1 MASLHSSW
9 ILDPPTGYL
18 FIWGETWRARG
29 AIASASNSHGA
40 PPHPFALT
48 PAELLDLLER
58 LFPQFDNATSPDWR
72 SPVFALPSRRPRGRR
87 HSPRPDPVP
96 VLSGSSA
103 EMADAAGLELQ
114 WWQVGGFVLEPLTA
128 IELLRHVPLNSLRA
142 SSSLGDSLRY
152 GAQIYRWSLD
162 LIARC
167 KLLPG
172 LHASNGS
179 SRSVW
184 QPLLDS
190 ASDRARLSQFSQ
202 RMPSLWR
209 AIAPVPQAVKA
220 PAPQATFAEPQTVLL
235 NCLSSLGDA
244 QMRAWLAP
252 PANVHKGLLIYPW
265 LQALSQAEPDRD
277 LDLGPERD
285 RLQAALQTWQYPV
298 QDYCVTPETRE
309 LSAQSFRTSFVL
321 EPPSSG
327 EIKWGK
333 LDWKLNYYLR
343 SALDSSCQIDAAT
356 IWKQPVEQFE
366 YQGQIVEQPQET
378 LLKGLGLAARLYPPI
393 AASLEQSQPTQCLL
407 DPIQVYEFIR
417 AGVWQLQDS
426 GFEVLLPPGLDGQA
440 GEQRLGVKISAQVRG
455 TAGDRLGLHSLLD
468 YKLNIAVGDQ
478 TLSREDFERLL
489 AQKSPLVEVNGQWIA
504 LQPAD
509 VRAAQAILS
518 STDTAD
524 MTLTVEDALRLNTG
538 DTKVLAKLPVVDF
551 DAAGLLKELLTNLH
565 NNQALEPI
573 NTPEGF
579 HGELRPYQAR
589 GVGWLAFLERWSL
602 GACLADDM
610 GLGKT
615 PQLLAFLLH
624 LRQEQRLRK
633 PVLVVCPTSVLG
645 NWEREARRFAPDLHL
660 LLYHGDKRPKGR
672 DFLKAVAGKDVVIAS
687 YALVQRDLATLK
699 AVTWE
704 GVVLD
709 EAQNIKNP
717 QAKQSQAVRE
727 LKAGFRI
734 ALTGTPVENRLLELW
749 SILDFLNPGFLGT
762 RQFFQRRFAMPIEKY
777 GDRDSLQTL
786 RSLVQPFILRRLKT
800 DKAIIQDLPEK
811 QEMTVFCGLSAEQ
824 ARLYQQLVDSSLAEI
839 EGAEGIKRR
848 GLILT
853 LLLRLK
859 QVCNHPAQYLKE
871 PNLSRADRS
880 GKLMRLQEMLEEALA
895 EGDRA
900 LLFTQFAEWGKLLQ
914 AYLSYKFS
922 TEVLF
927 LYGSTPREQREA
939 MVDRFQNDPEGPQLL
954 ILSLKAG
961 GTGLNLTR
969 ANHVFHIDRWW
980 NPAVEDQATD
990 RAFRIG
996 QKRNVQVHKFVCTG
1010 TLEEKIDAII
1020 SGKRQLAE
1028 QTVDAGEQWLTELD
1042 TDQLR
1047 NLLLLEREAAIVDDD
1062 NSAA

>member
-1 MASLHSSW
+1 
-9 ILDPPTGYL
+9 
-18 FIWGETWRARG
+18 
-29 AIASASNSHGA
+29 
-40 PPHPFALT
+40 
-48 PAELLDLLER
+48 
-58 LFPQFDNATSPDWR
+58 
-72 SPVFALPSRRPRGRR
+72 
-87 HSPRPDPVP
+87 
-96 VLSGSSA
+96 
-103 EMADAAGLELQ
+103 MADTAGLELQ
-114 WWQVGGFVLEPLTA
+114 WWQVGGFVLDPLTA
-128 IELLRHVPLNSLRA
+128 IALLRQVPLNSLRA

-152 GAQIYRWSLD
+152 AAQIYRWSLA
-162 LIARC
+162 LLARG
-167 KLLPG
+167 KVLPG
-172 LHASNGS
+172 LYARNGGTES
-179 SRSVW
+179 IW

-190 ASDRARLSQFSQ
+190 ASDRARLAQFSQ

-209 AIAPVPQAVKA
+209 AIATGLHPAEVPAAQAA
-220 PAPQATFAEPQTVLL
+220 FAEPQAVLL
-235 NCLSSLGDA
+235 NCLANLTDV
-244 QMRAWLAP
+244 QMRDWLEP
-252 PANVHKGLLIYPW
+252 PASVSKGLLVYPW
-265 LQALSQAEPDRD
+265 LEALSQAERQCE
-277 LDLGPERD
+277 LNGERE
-285 RLQAALQTWQYPV
+285 RLNAALQTWQYPV
-298 QDYCVTPETRE
+298 QDYRVAPDTCE
-309 LSAQSFRTSFVL
+309 LSTQSFYTSFVL
-321 EPPSSG
+321 EPPSVG
-327 EIKWGK
+327 EINWGK
-333 LDWKLNYYLR
+333 LDWKLNYSLR
-343 SALDSSCQIDAAT
+343 SAVDRGVVIDAAT

-378 LLKGLGLAARLYPPI
+378 LLKGLGLAASLYPPI

-417 AGVWQLQDS
+417 AGVWQLRDS
-426 GFEVLLPPGLDGQA
+426 GFDVVLPPGLDA
-440 GEQRLGVKISAQVRG
+440 GADEQRLGVKISASVRG
-455 TAGDRLGLHSLLD
+455 KTGDRLNLHSLLD
-468 YKLNIAVGDQ
+468 YKLDIAVGDQ
-478 TLSREDFERLL
+478 TLSRADFERLL
-489 AQKSPLVEVNGQWIA
+489 EQKSPLVEVNGQWIA

-518 STDTAD
+518 STDAAD

-551 DAAGLLKELLTNLH
+551 DAAGVLEDLLTNLH
-565 NNQALEPI
+565 DNQAVKPI
-573 NTPEGF
+573 PTPKSF

-624 LRQEQRLRK
+624 LRQQKRLKK
-633 PVLVVCPTSVLG
+633 PVLIVCPTSVLG
-645 NWEREARRFAPDLHL
+645 NWEREARRFAPDLAV
-660 LLYHGDKRPKGR
+660 LLYHGDKRPKG
-672 DFLKAVAGKDVVIAS
+672 KAFVNAMQDKDVAIAS
-687 YALVQRDLATLK
+687 YALVQRDIKTLK
-699 AVTWE
+699 GITWE

-727 LKAGFRI
+727 LQTGFRI
-734 ALTGTPVENRLLELW
+734 ALTGTPVENRLTELW

-800 DKAIIQDLPEK
+800 DKEIIQDLPEK

-824 ARLYQQLVDSSLAEI
+824 ARIYQKLVDNSLAEI
-839 EGAEGIKRR
+839 EAAEGIKRR

-871 PNLSRADRS
+871 SSLSRADRS
-880 GKLMRLQEMLEEALA
+880 GKLLRLQEMLEEAIA

-914 AYLSYKFS
+914 AYLSEKFS

-927 LYGSTPREQREA
+927 LYGSTARDQREA
-939 MVDRFQNDPEGPQLL
+939 MVDRFQNDPEGPQLF

-969 ANHVFHIDRWW
+969 ANHVFHVDRWW

-996 QKRNVQVHKFVCTG
+996 QKQNVQVHKFVCTG

-1020 SGKRQLAE
+1020 TSKRQLAE
-1028 QTVDAGEQWLTELD
+1028 QTVDAGEQWLTEMD

-1047 NLLLLEREAAIVDDD
+1047 NLLLLEREAALVDEE
-1062 NSAA
+1062 SS

>member
-1 MASLHSSW
+1 MATLHSSW
-9 ILDPPTGYL
+9 ILEPPSGYL
-18 FIWGETWRARG
+18 FIWGETWRAKA
-29 AIASASNSHGA
+29 AIARGDRPN
-40 PPHPFALT
+40 PVPQHPFALT
-48 PAELLDLLER
+48 PAELLDLLDR
-58 LFPQFDNATSPDWR
+58 LFPDFSSDTSPDWQM
-72 SPVFALPSRRPRGRR
+72 PVMALPSRRPRGRR
-87 HSPRPDPVP
+87 NSPRPDPVP

-103 EMADAAGLELQ
+103 EMADTAGLELQ
-114 WWQVGGFVLEPLTA
+114 WWQVGGFALDPLAA
-128 IELLRHVPLNSLRA
+128 IELLRRIPLNSLRNR
-142 SSSLGDSLRY
+142 SSLGDSLRFA
-152 GAQIYRWSLD
+152 AQIYRWSLD

-172 LHASNGS
+172 LYTSNGTVA
-179 SRSVW
+179 SVW

-190 ASDRARLSQFSQ
+190 ASDRARLAQFSQ

-209 AIAPVPQAVKA
+209 AIAPDSCARQA
-220 PAPQATFAEPQTVLL
+220 PARQAHFLAPQTVLL
-235 NCLSSLGDA
+235 NCLSNLSDA

-252 PANVHKGLLIYPW
+252 PASVHKGLLVYPW
-265 LQALSQAEPDRD
+265 LQALSQEQRNC
-277 LDLGPERD
+277 DLGAARD
-285 RLQAALQTWQYPV
+285 RLSAALQTWQDPV
-298 QDYCVTPETRE
+298 QDYCVAPDTQE
-309 LSAQSFRTSFVL
+309 LSTQPFRTSFVL
-321 EPPSSG
+321 EPPSPG
-327 EIKWGK
+327 EIQWGK

-343 SALDSSCQIDAAT
+343 STLDRACSIDAAT
-356 IWKQPVEQFE
+356 IWKQPVEHFE
-366 YQGQIVEQPQET
+366 YQGHLVEQPQET
-378 LLKGLGLAARLYPPI
+378 LLKGLGLAARFYPPI

-407 DPIQVYEFIR
+407 DPIQVYEFVKAI
-417 AGVWQLQDS
+417 AWQLQDS
-426 GFEVLLPPGLDGQA
+426 GFEVVLPPSLDASA
-440 GEQRLGVKISAQVRG
+440 GEQRLGVKISARVRS
-455 TAGDRLGLHSLLD
+455 TAGDRLSLHSLLD
-468 YKLNIAVGDQ
+468 YKLDIAIGDQ
-478 TLSREDFERLL
+478 TLSRDDFERLL
-489 AQKSPLVEVNGQWIA
+489 EQKSPLVEVNGRWIA

-518 STDTAD
+518 STNTTD
-524 MTLTVEDALRLNTG
+524 MRLTVEDALRLTTG

-551 DAAGLLKELLTNLH
+551 DAAGVLNDLLTNLH
-565 NNQALEPI
+565 NNQAATPVPA
-573 NTPEGF
+573 PEGF
-579 HGELRPYQAR
+579 CGELRPYQAR

-624 LRQEQRLRK
+624 LRQQGRLNK
-633 PVLVVCPTSVLG
+633 PVLIVCPTSVLG
-645 NWEREARRFAPDLHL
+645 NWEREARRFAPNLSL
-660 LLYHGDKRPKGR
+660 LLYHGDKRPKGS
-672 DFLKAVAGKDVVIAS
+672 KAFAKAMQGKDVAIAS
-687 YALVQRDLATLK
+687 YTLVQRDLQTLK
-699 AVTWE
+699 AIDWE

-734 ALTGTPVENRLLELW
+734 ALTGTPVENRLSELW

-762 RQFFQRRFAMPIEKY
+762 RQFFQRRFAIPIEKY

-800 DKAIIQDLPEK
+800 DRDIVQDLPEK
-811 QEMTVFCGLSAEQ
+811 QEMTVFCSLSTEQ
-824 ARLYQQLVDSSLAEI
+824 ARLYQKLVDSSLADI
-839 EGAEGIKRR
+839 EKAEGIKRR

-871 PNLSRADRS
+871 TSLNRADRS
-880 GKLMRLQEMLEEALA
+880 GKLLRLQEMLEEALA

-900 LLFTQFAEWGKLLQ
+900 LIFTQFATWGNLLQ
-914 AYLSYKFS
+914 THLSHQFS

-927 LYGSTPREQREA
+927 LYGSTPRDQRET
-939 MVDRFQNDPEGPQLL
+939 MIERFQNDPEGPQLL

-969 ANHVFHIDRWW
+969 ANHVFHVDRWW

-1020 SGKRQLAE
+1020 ANKRQLAE

-1047 NLLLLEREAAIVDDD
+1047 NLLLLEREAALVDEE
-1062 NSAA
+1062 NGA